1 MSNDDRAGA
10 GAVVQRVKAERN
22 RCWWSGIVMAG
33 VGGAAL
39 VGGAGFAILV
49 GTDGDQATAA
59 GVVAGIGVGLV
70 LIGSIMAW
78 RGRPGRPIDAATG
91 REGARRE
98 KLQRERTRQLVIYP
112 VVLLLFMFQAHSAM
126 QRVLGGDHNLGAY
139 VQILLPVLYGWLIP
153 VLVMGWDWHAQKNRR
168 LLEDELTQV
177 MRARSMI
184 LAFVVLMSGVTM
196 ALGLGL
202 WRADYGVMALP
213 YVLALGGASAG
224 LWFAWLDREA
234 GRDG

>member
-1 MSNDDRAGA
+1 MINEEDA
-10 GAVVQRVKAERN
+10 AVLRVKAER
-22 RCWWSGIVMAG
+22 RKYWWGGIAMAAIG
-33 VGGAAL
+33 AVGL
-39 VGGAGFAILV
+39 VGGTGFAVVV

-59 GVVAGIGVGLV
+59 GVAAGMGFGLV
-70 LIGSIMAW
+70 IVGALMAW
-78 RGRPGRPIDAATG
+78 CGRPGRPIDVAASG
-91 REGARRE
+91 EGARRE
-98 KLQRERTRQLVIYP
+98 KLQRQRTRQLVLYP
-112 VVLLLFMFQAHSAM
+112 LVLLLFMAQAHIAM

-184 LAFVVLMSGVTM
+184 LAFVVLMGGVTV

-224 LWFAWLDREA
+224 LRFAWLDREA

>member
-1 MSNDDRAGA
+1 MSNDDRAGD
-10 GAVVQRVKAERN
+10 GAVVQRVKTERN
-22 RCWWSGIVMAG
+22 RCWWSGIATAV
-33 VGGAAL
+33 VGAAAL
-39 VGGAGFAILV
+39 AGGTGFALLV
-49 GTDGDQATAA
+49 GTEGDQATAA
-59 GVVAGIGVGLV
+59 GVAAGAGFAMV
-70 LIGSIMAW
+70 LLGSIMAW
-78 RGRPGRPIDAATG
+78 CGRPGRPIDIAAS
-91 REGARRE
+91 RDGAQRD
-98 KLQRERTRQLVIYP
+98 KLQRARTRQLVIFP
-112 VVLLLFMFQAHSAM
+112 AVLLAFMAQAHSAM
-126 QRVLGGDHNLGAY
+126 ERVLGGDHNVGAY

-153 VLVMGWDWHAQKNRR
+153 LLVMGWDWHAQKNRR

-184 LAFVVLMSGVTM
+184 LAFVVLMSGVTV

-224 LWFAWLDREA
+224 LRFAWLDREA

>member
-39 VGGAGFAILV
+39 VGGTGFAILV
-49 GTDGDQATAA
+49 GTGGDQATAA
-59 GVVAGIGVGLV
+59 GVLAGIGFGLV

-78 RGRPGRPIDAATG
+78 RGRPGRPIDATTG

-98 KLQRERTRQLVIYP
+98 KLQRERTKQLVIYP

-224 LWFAWLDREA
+224 LRFAWLDREA